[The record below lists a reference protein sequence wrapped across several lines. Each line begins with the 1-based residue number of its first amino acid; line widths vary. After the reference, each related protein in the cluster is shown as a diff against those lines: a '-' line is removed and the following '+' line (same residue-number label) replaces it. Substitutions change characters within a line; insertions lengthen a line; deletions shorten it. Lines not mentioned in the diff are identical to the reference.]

1 MSSSSSVKMLTKQ
14 IQTRDLAEVARLRR
28 KVFLLALLPSAKLNN
43 TKRIFSSHLHQV
55 QYDLDNI
62 DNSLPSAKWN
72 NSTFTSLCN
81 VIFLRNNIT
90 NLGNDT
96 LNIFIFMIMKT

>member
-1 MSSSSSVKMLTKQ
+1 MLTKQ

-28 KVFLLALLPSAKLNN
+28 KVLFIIAISKIEQYQVN
-43 TKRIFSSHLHQV
+43 IFSSHLYQV

-62 DNSLPSAKWN
+62 DNSLPSAKLN

-81 VIFLRNNIT
+81 VIFITNNII
-90 NLGNDT
+90 NLGSDT
-96 LNIFIFMIMKT
+96 LNIFIYMTMKTRCF